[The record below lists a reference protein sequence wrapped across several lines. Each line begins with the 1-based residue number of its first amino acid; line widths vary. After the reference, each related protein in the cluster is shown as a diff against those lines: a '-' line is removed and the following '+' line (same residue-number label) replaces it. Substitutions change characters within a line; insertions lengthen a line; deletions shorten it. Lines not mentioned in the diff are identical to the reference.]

1 MRAKKLETY
10 FQGKCDE
17 LSSTPSATQMDLFEL
32 KLKTMPELKAKI
44 DVKLIANQGKSIFKN
59 VVDKSKAI
67 MNEQQSKSSNLNY
80 R

>member
-1 MRAKKLETY
+1 
-10 FQGKCDE
+10 
-17 LSSTPSATQMDLFEL
+17 MDLFEL

-67 MNEQQSKSSNLNY
+67 INEQQSKSSNVNY